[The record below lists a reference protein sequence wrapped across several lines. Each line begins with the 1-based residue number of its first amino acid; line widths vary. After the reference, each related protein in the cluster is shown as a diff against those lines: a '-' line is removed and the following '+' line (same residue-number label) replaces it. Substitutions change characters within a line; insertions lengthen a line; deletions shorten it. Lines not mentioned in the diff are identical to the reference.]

1 MKIHLVT
8 VILDINQLPDHI
20 VPVLLHAWTQGDH
33 HVEKFFR
40 CTQTID
46 AGYGRNHND
55 IFALAECRCRRKP
68 KLVDLV
74 IGGRILR
81 DISIGGRDICLRLV
95 VIVIGD
101 KVFHCVLREEFLHLS
116 VKLRCQCFIVRK
128 YQSWFVKLCD
138 DVRHGEGLTGTG
150 DTQQSLELVAFFK
163 APDQFFDGLGLIAG
177 WLVFRY

>member
-20 VPVLLHAWTQGDH
+20 VPVLLHTGTQRDH
-33 HVEKFFR
+33 HVKKFFR
-40 CTQTID
+40 CTQAID

-68 KLVDLV
+68 KLVNLV
-74 IGGRILR
+74 IGRRILC

-101 KVFHCVLREEFLHLS
+101 KIFHCVLRKEFLHLS
-116 VKLRCQCFIVRK
+116 VKLCCQCFIVRK
-128 YQSWFVKLCD
+128 YQSWLIKLCD
-138 DVRHGEGLTGTG
+138 DVRHGERLTGTC
-150 DTQQSLELVAFFK
+150 DTQQSLELVAFLE
-163 APDQFFDGLGLIAG
+163 APDQFFDCLGLVSCG
-177 WLVFRY
+177 FVFGV